1 MKILLIEDDPDI
13 ASNVGQFFEAK
24 GHSIDFAYDGDTGLD
39 IALKHHFDVIILD
52 LMLPNKDGIEVATQF
67 REQSSRYIP
76 ILMLTARDSIEDKLT
91 GFNSGAD
98 DYLVKP
104 FSLRELEARIQILN
118 KREARPLSSSKIIV
132 SDLEL
137 DPKTLVVTRAGTSI
151 QLKPMAFNILK
162 FLMMHS
168 ERVIHRQELLDAIW
182 QDDLPEG
189 DPLRV
194 HIHSLR
200 QKIDQPFSH
209 PLIHTIHGV
218 GYRLHTANNKP

>member
-1 MKILLIEDDPDI
+1 MNILLIEDDPNI
-13 ASNVGQFFEAK
+13 ASNVGQYFEAK
-24 GHSIDFAYDGDTGLD
+24 GHSIDFAYDGDTGLEL
-39 IALKHHFDVIILD
+39 ALAHAFDVIILD

-67 REQSSRYIP
+67 RAQSSRHTP
-76 ILMLTARDSIEDKLT
+76 IIMLTARDSIEDKLT

-104 FSLRELEARIQILN
+104 FSLRELEARMIILN
-118 KREARPLSSSKIIV
+118 KRASQTQNPSNIKV

-137 DPKTLVVTRAGTSI
+137 NPQTMSVKRAGQDI
-151 QLKPMAFNILK
+151 KLKPMAFKILK
-162 FLMMHS
+162 FLMAHS
-168 ERVIHRQELLDAIW
+168 SRVIKRQELIDAIW

-200 QKIDQPFSH
+200 QKIDQPFKQT
-209 PLIHTIHGV
+209 LIHTIHGV
-218 GYRLHTANNKP
+218 GYRLYNKEQ

>member
-24 GHSIDFAYDGDTGLD
+24 GHSIDFAYDGETGLE
-39 IALKHHFDVIILD
+39 IALNQYFDIIILD
-52 LMLPNKDGIEVATQF
+52 LMLPNKDGIEVATEF
-67 REQSSRYIP
+67 RDQSTRYTP

-104 FSLRELEARIQILN
+104 FSLRELEARTLILC
-118 KREARPLSSSKIIV
+118 KRETRAQQPSKIIV

-137 DPKTLVVTRAGTSI
+137 DPQTRHVIRAGDNI
-151 QLKPMAFNILK
+151 ALKPMAFNILK
-162 FLMMHS
+162 FLMSHS
-168 ERVIHRQELLDAIW
+168 ERVIKRQELLDAIW

-194 HIHSLR
+194 HIHNLR
-200 QKIDQPFSH
+200 QKIDQPYERA
-209 PLIHTIHGV
+209 LIHTIHGV
-218 GYRLHTANNKP
+218 GYRLYAAQQ

>member
-24 GHSIDFAYDGDTGLD
+24 GHSIDFAYDGNTGLEL
-39 IALKHHFDVIILD
+39 ALKHHFDIIILD
-52 LMLPNKDGIEVATQF
+52 LMLPNKDGIEVATEF
-67 REQSSRYIP
+67 RTHSSLYTP

-104 FSLRELEARIQILN
+104 FSLRELEARCLILN
-118 KREARPLSSSKIIV
+118 KRETKTAKVSKIIIA
-132 SDLEL
+132 DLEL
-137 DPKTLVVTRAGTSI
+137 DPQTLVVTRARDQI
-151 QLKPMAFNILK
+151 ILKPMAFNILK
-162 FLMMHS
+162 FLMTHS
-168 ERVIHRQELLDAIW
+168 DRVIKRQELIDAIW

-194 HIHSLR
+194 HIHNLR
-200 QKIDQPFSH
+200 QKIDSPYEQA
-209 PLIHTIHGV
+209 LIHTIHGV
-218 GYRLHTANNKP
+218 GYRLYVDQS